1 MTLYQTCLT
10 PEKAEVFALQLLGH
24 VLTDATLRDRF
35 LAVTGLAPADLWARA
50 GTAAVQLAVLDF
62 LAGNESDL
70 VAVAAATGI
79 APTDIAAARAR
90 LSE

>member
-1 MTLYQTCLT
+1 
-10 PEKAEVFALQLLGH
+10 LLGH

-35 LAVTGLAPADLWARA
+35 LALTGLAPADLRARA

-79 APTDIAAARAR
+79 APADIAAARAR